1 MIEGYL
7 TSKDVAE
14 RLGVSVK
21 TVHEYR
27 ARGVLPPSDVPGSR
41 SLLWKEETITAWQQD
56 RPGQGWR
63 KDRTDT

>member
-7 TSKDVAE
+7 TSKDVAD

-27 ARGVLPPSDVPGSR
+27 ARGTLPPPVEGSR
-41 SLLWKEETITAWQQD
+41 TLLWKEETIAAWEQA

-63 KDRTDT
+63 KDQSGQS